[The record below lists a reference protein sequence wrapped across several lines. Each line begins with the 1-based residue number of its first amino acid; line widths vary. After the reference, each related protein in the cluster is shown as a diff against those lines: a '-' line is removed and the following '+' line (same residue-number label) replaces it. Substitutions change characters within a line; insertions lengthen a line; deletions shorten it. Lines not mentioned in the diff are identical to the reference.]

1 MVLFV
6 SHMAKKEREKRKN
19 QKRARG
25 NEEVAEFPI
34 SMEALRGVFAVL
46 SVAIALFLA
55 LAAFDVGGAV
65 GNFLFENLTKLLG
78 VGYMLLPFSLL
89 LLAIALMRSFEKR
102 FGAIEI
108 ASMLVFLLS
117 GLSLIALALPARGGL
132 LGAAISAPL
141 VAAVDT
147 TATVIFL
154 LSFIVAAL
162 IVAFDLHL
170 GAWVAAIRERLRA
183 RSDQFATESEE
194 PEIAVATMDESDTDE
209 EVIEEEIP
217 EEEEPAEPAEPR
229 VQIAEMGEGKSDGF
243 PIIAASASVYLP
255 PPLSILAK
263 NKGKPEVG
271 DVKANMNIIKRTLQ
285 NFGIQV
291 EMDEVSI
298 GPTVTR
304 YAMKPAEGVRLAKIV
319 ALQSNLELALAASP
333 VRIEAPIPGKSL
345 VGIEVP
351 NISRTTLGLSPLF
364 SDNEFVQSSKP
375 LLIGLG
381 RTITGAAHFADLA
394 RMPHT
399 LIAGTTG
406 SGKSVMIHALV
417 TSLLYRAGPERLRF
431 IMIDP
436 KRVELTL
443 YNSIPHLLTPVI
455 TDAKKAIL
463 ALKWLAKEM
472 DRRYNVL
479 ETEKVRDISSYH
491 ENIVAPAVAKGESD
505 KPMPEAMPYI
515 VVIIDELAD
524 IMQAYPRELEAGI
537 VRLAQMSRAVGI
549 HLVLSTQRPSVKV
562 ITGLIKANIPARIAF
577 QVASQIDSRTILD
590 TGGAEKLLG
599 AGDMLFLSNDMSKP
613 RRIQAPYVSEAEVK
627 KVVAHIL
634 RTNDAGPLDTVDFS
648 EQKQNDSGSIFD
660 SMEDDE
666 GDEKYAEAKAAVL
679 EAGKASTSYL
689 QRKLGVGYSRAA
701 KLIDILE
708 DRGVI
713 GPADGSK
720 PREVI
725 GAGNADEL
733 VATAEVEEVDEY
745 RDR

>member
-1 MVLFV
+1 
-6 SHMAKKEREKRKN
+6 MAKRDREKSKKRKN
-19 QKRARG
+19 
-25 NEEVAEFPI
+25 NDDDEESTFPI
-34 SMEALRGVFAVL
+34 SIEALRGVFAVL
-46 SVAIALFLA
+46 AIAVALFLA
-55 LAAFDVGGAV
+55 LAAFKVGGAV
-65 GNFLFENLTKLLG
+65 GSFIYTNLTKLLG

-108 ASMLVFLLS
+108 VSVLVFLFA
-117 GLSLIALALPARGGL
+117 GLGMIALILPERGGIV
-132 LGAAISAPL
+132 GVAIVKPL
-141 VAAVDT
+141 IAAVDT

-162 IVAFDLHL
+162 IIAFDIHL
-170 GAWVAAIRERLRA
+170 GALVQSIRERLRA
-183 RSDQFATESEE
+183 RKEAFANELNEPAVAMTGLPENEIDEESAEIYEE
-194 PEIAVATMDESDTDE
+194 PEEM
-209 EVIEEEIP
+209 
-217 EEEEPAEPAEPR
+217 PADMEAPK
-229 VQIAEMGEGKSDGF
+229 VQIAEMNQDTSGSGF
-243 PIIAASASVYLP
+243 PIIAATGSVYSP
-255 PPLSILAK
+255 PPLSLLGK

-345 VGIEVP
+345 VGIEVT
-351 NISRTTLGLSPLF
+351 NIERTTLGLAPIF
-364 SDNEFVQSSKP
+364 SDPGFTQSSKP

-381 RTITGAAHFADLA
+381 RSITGAAHFADLA
-394 RMPHT
+394 RMPHV
-399 LIAGTTG
+399 LVAGTTG
-406 SGKSVMIHALV
+406 SGKSVCIHDFIV
-417 TSLLYRAGPERLRF
+417 SLLYRAGPECLRF
-431 IMIDP
+431 IMVDP

-443 YNSIPHLLTPVI
+443 YNNIPHLLTPVI

-472 DRRYNVL
+472 ERRYNVL
-479 ETEKVRDISSYH
+479 EAERVRDISSYH
-491 ENIVAPAVAKGESD
+491 ENIVVPAIAKGD
-505 KPMPEAMPYI
+505 TGKPMPEAMPYI

-524 IMQAYPRELEAGI
+524 IMSAYPRELEAGI

-549 HLVLSTQRPSVKV
+549 HLILSTQRPSVKV
-562 ITGLIKANIPARIAF
+562 ITGLIKANIPARVAF

-613 RRIQAPYVSEAEVK
+613 RRIQAPFISETEVK
-627 KVVAHIL
+627 RVVSHVV
-634 RTNDAGPLDTVDFS
+634 RNNDAGPLDSVDFS
-648 EQKQNDSGSIFD
+648 ESKQNESSSIFA
-660 SMEDDE
+660 SLEEED

-701 KLIDILE
+701 KLIDMLE
-708 DRGVI
+708 EHGVI
-713 GPADGSK
+713 GAADGAK

-733 VATAEVEEVDEY
+733 IASAEAAEESDEY
-745 RDR
+745 NERT